1 MIPLIAASPNSSKW
15 TAALTLSFSL
25 TNPLTSRWQIARSL
39 HYKMLRLT
47 ANMPEFHQKQSLG
60 TKNILASPWSSR
72 SRTRAG
78 TAYGPVWK
86 SATNN
91 WLPAFFAAMM
101 MFIWKGCTALQGKKI
116 SGESLR
122 VRKCRYKSPSVKYV
136 SLHNIRVTSR
146 SWFPCA
152 RPYSHLYLSPALS
165 HLYS

>member
-1 MIPLIAASPNSSKW
+1 MDSGLDAILFANESLNLEVTDCAFITLQDAAFDCKHARVPSKTVSW
-15 TAALTLSFSL
+15 DQKHLGVALKFSEQ
-25 TNPLTSRWQIARSL
+25 NPRWHCIWASMEERDEQLATCVFRSYDDVYLERL
-39 HYKMLRLT
+39 H
-47 ANMPEFHQKQSLG
+47 
-60 TKNILASPWSSR
+60 
-72 SRTRAG
+72 RTPR
-78 TAYGPVWK
+78 
-86 SATNN
+86 
-91 WLPAFFAAMM
+91 
-101 MFIWKGCTALQGKKI
+101 KKI